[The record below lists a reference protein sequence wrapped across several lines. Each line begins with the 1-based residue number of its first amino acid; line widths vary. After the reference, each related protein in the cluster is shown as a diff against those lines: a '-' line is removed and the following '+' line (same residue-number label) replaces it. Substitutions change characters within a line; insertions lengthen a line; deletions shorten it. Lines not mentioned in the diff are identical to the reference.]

1 MQWLFN
7 GLLLLNNFLE
17 NFLEK
22 NIDIFLESGIIIT
35 ETRKPIIQ
43 KGGNEK
49 NDSRRN

>member
-22 NIDIFLESGIIIT
+22 SIDIFLESGIIIT
-35 ETRKPIIQ
+35 ETRKT
-43 KGGNEK
+43 NNTK
-49 NDSRRN
+49 NRKWRTKK